1 MSDEDKKPLTVV
13 TSRVIN
19 NMIAPRKNKS
29 RKVHVPTLLDV
40 LHKDISFAEKIEA
53 VRSVNPYFYLLTP
66 KPKKAK
72 GQKWNNKD

>member
-29 RKVHVPTLLDV
+29 HKVHVPTLLDV

-72 GQKWNNKD
+72 GQK

>member
-19 NMIAPRKNKS
+19 NMIPPRKNKS

-72 GQKWNNKD
+72 GQK

>member
-29 RKVHVPTLLDV
+29 RKVHVPT
-40 LHKDISFAEKIEA
+40 
-53 VRSVNPYFYLLTP
+53 YLLTP

-72 GQKWNNKD
+72 GQKWNNEN